1 MKTEITTEITL
12 GRAFS
17 SPSNAVPCQQCKEE
31 KEMKITEG
39 TVCSSIDFV
48 CTGCAAMT
56 PRNKLERPKFYCL
69 YGGIVTTASVDQ
81 SQHHLSLQAICSDT
95 MNVVRTEKELAKVE
109 CQFNLRWL
117 NWFEKLQIMKYDCH
131 R

>member
-1 MKTEITTEITL
+1 MY
-12 GRAFS
+12 S
-17 SPSNAVPCQQCKEE
+17 SF
-31 KEMKITEG
+31 
-39 TVCSSIDFV
+39 DFV
-48 CTGCAAMT
+48 YTGCAAMT

-69 YGGIVTTASVDQ
+69 NGGIVTTSSVDQ
-81 SQHHLSLQAICSDT
+81 SQHHLSQQAICSDT